1 MNLSDHFNKRYE
13 NLNAEQKDAVD
24 TIDGPVMVIAGP
36 GSGKTE
42 LLSLR
47 VANILQMTDTLPSS
61 ILCLTY
67 TEAAAVNMRKRLAGL
82 IGMDA
87 YKVAIHTFHGFGTEI
102 INKNPEYFY
111 HGGRYNP
118 ADQLTQYA
126 ILEKILEDLKHTYSI
141 GSYHPHQG
149 FTYLKDILS
158 RIDELKKGGL
168 SPENFKLLLDEN
180 KDFLQQA
187 NGLLDP
193 VFANTVT
200 KKTVVLIPELIEN
213 LRAVNFKA
221 RTKKL
226 PYLNVKEILI
236 KALEEAYEEA
246 IAETKVNTKPITAW
260 KKEYTKKNNDKKDVF
275 KDLEKS
281 KVQFELCEVYGRYQ
295 QQLHKEGFFD
305 WADML
310 LDTVDAFGKYPEL
323 RYNLQEQY
331 LYVLVDEFQDT
342 NGIQMRFLD
351 QLLDAEVNE
360 GRPNILAVGD
370 DDQAIYKFQG
380 ANIANL
386 MEFHKK
392 YRDPKMVVLQKNYRS
407 TQPILDFVRKVILKG
422 EERLETALPDQIKK
436 ELSAENKNLIT
447 GEIVEQE
454 FPTILEELVWIAENI
469 QEKLKTGTPASEI
482 AVIARKHKTLELTAK
497 VLDYFGIPVAY
508 ERKKSLLEQ
517 THIKELVTILKFIN
531 TIATKD
537 KNEADDFLPEILS
550 FPFWNIDKIAIW
562 KISIKADKERKL
574 WLEVMLE
581 SPDEK
586 LKNIANFLITLGID
600 AKEKTAEEI
609 IDMITGI
616 EAAHTARHGALASE
630 SGFKSPYKDYY
641 FSAEKFENE
650 KLEYLNLLQGL
661 QALLKKVRQYKG
673 TGAKTVTDVIELV
686 GLHEKHKLAMYYKNA
701 FNSDEKA
708 INLLTAHGAKG
719 LEFENVFLLHC
730 QDGEWVKGSSFNKI
744 SFPLNIP
751 LAADAEN
758 DDDKLRLFY
767 VALTR
772 AKRNIYLCR
781 HHYNDKGEEQLKLR
795 FLEEG
800 EEERKK
806 KEGIKLEELDAM
818 EKDFAQSKG
827 LEKLLLLQIK
837 IEKHELKTIEETEIL
852 RGLLKNY
859 KLSITHLNNFLDI
872 AEKGPQVFLEQ
883 NLLRFPQR
891 PMVSGVYG
899 NSMHK
904 ALEKFSLEFKKTKAL
919 PSSEFLLKQFEYDLS
934 QQRLSKKDFEHNLEK
949 GKDNLTVYYNQR
961 KDYFNPLDR
970 SEFNFKRQG
979 VTVGNAELTGKIDKM
994 SYDEEKKEI
1003 TVYDYKTGKQLK
1015 DWHHGSPHQKLKAW
1029 RYRNQLIF
1037 YKILVENARDLK
1049 GKYKV
1054 RQGFLEF
1061 LEPVDG
1067 AIKLLPLDITEEET
1081 ERMKKLIVVVYG
1093 KIMALDF
1100 PDVSMY
1106 PKTMEGVEGFVGD
1119 LVDG

>member
-1 MNLSDHFNKRYE
+1 MNQLNNFQKRYE
-13 NLNAEQKDAVD
+13 GLNAEQKDAVD
-24 TIDGPVMVIAGP
+24 TLDGPVMVIAGP

-47 VANILQMTDTLPSS
+47 VANILQQTDTLPSS

-67 TEAAAVNMRKRLAGL
+67 TEAAATNMRKRLAGL

-87 YKVAIHTFHGFGTEI
+87 YKVAIHTFHGLGTEI

-111 HGGRYNP
+111 HGGKYNP

-126 ILEKILEDLKHTYSI
+126 IMEKILEDLKHTYSI
-141 GSYHPHQG
+141 GSYHPNQG
-149 FTYLKDILS
+149 FTYIKDILS
-158 RIDELKKGGL
+158 RIGELKKGGL
-168 SPENFKLLLDEN
+168 SPKNFEEILKEN
-180 KDFLQQA
+180 KDFLYQA
-187 NGLLDP
+187 NGLLEP
-193 VFANTVT
+193 VFADRLS
-200 KKTVVLIPELIEN
+200 KKTVALIPELIEN
-213 LRAVNFKA
+213 LKAVNFKE

-226 PYLNVKEILI
+226 PYLNIKEILLT
-236 KALEEAYEEA
+236 ALEEAYTSAMSGEKKA
-246 IAETKVNTKPITAW
+246 DTKPITTW
-260 KKEYTKKNNDKKDVF
+260 KREYTKKNNDKKDVF

-281 KVQFELCEVYGRYQ
+281 KMQFELCEVYDRYQ
-295 QQLHKEGFFD
+295 KQLHVEGFFD
-305 WADML
+305 WDDML

-331 LYVLVDEFQDT
+331 LYILVDEFQDT
-342 NGIQMRFLD
+342 NGIQIRFLD

-436 ELSAENKNLIT
+436 ELSSENKNLIT
-447 GEIVEQE
+447 GEIIEQE

-574 WLEVMLE
+574 WLEVMME
-581 SPDEK
+581 SEDEK

-616 EAAHTARHGALASE
+616 EDAT
-630 SGFKSPYKDYY
+630 FKSPYKDYY

-686 GLHEKHKLAMYYKNA
+686 GLHEKHKLSMYYKNA

-719 LEFENVFLLHC
+719 LEFENVYLLHC
-730 QDGEWVKGSSFNKI
+730 QDGEWIKGFSFNKI

-772 AKRNIYLCR
+772 AKSNIYLCR

-800 EEERKK
+800 EVEKKK
-806 KEGIKLEELDAM
+806 KEGILLEQLEAM
-818 EKDFAQSKG
+818 DRDFAQSKG

-837 IEKHELKTIEETEIL
+837 IEKHELKNIEETEIL
-852 RGLLKNY
+852 RGLLKDY

-891 PMVSGVYG
+891 PLVSGIYG
-899 NSMHK
+899 NAMHK
-904 ALEKFSLEFKKTKAL
+904 ALEKFLLEFKKTKAL
-919 PSSEFLLKQFEYDLS
+919 PSLEFLLKQFEYDLS
-934 QQRLSKKDFEHNLEK
+934 QKRLSKKDFDHHLEK
-949 GKDNLTVYYNQR
+949 GKDNLTAYYNQR
-961 KDYFNPLDR
+961 KDYFNLKDQ

-979 VTVGNAELTGKIDKM
+979 VTIKNAELTGKIDKM

-1003 TVYDYKTGKQLK
+1003 TVYDYKTGKQLR
-1015 DWHHGSPHQKLKAW
+1015 DWTHGSPHQKLKAW

-1054 RQGFLEF
+1054 RHGFLEF
-1061 LEPVDG
+1061 LEPVDDQ
-1067 AIKLLPLDITEEET
+1067 IKLLPLDITEEET

-1093 KIMALDF
+1093 KIIALDF
-1100 PDVSMY
+1100 PDVSGY
-1106 PKTMEGVEGFVGD
+1106 PQDLEGVESFIAD
-1119 LVDG
+1119 LVG

>member
-1 MNLSDHFNKRYE
+1 MDQLTHFQKRYE

-47 VANILQMTDTLPSS
+47 VANILQQTDTLPSS

-67 TEAAAVNMRKRLAGL
+67 TEAAATNMRKRLAGL

-87 YKVAIHTFHGFGTEI
+87 YKVAIHTFHGLGTEI

-118 ADQLTQYA
+118 ADQLTQYS
-126 ILEKILEDLKHTYSI
+126 IMEKILEDLKHTYSI

-149 FTYLKDILS
+149 FTYIKDILS
-158 RIDELKKGGL
+158 RIAELKKGGL
-168 SPENFKLLLDEN
+168 SPKNFEEILKEN
-180 KDFLQQA
+180 KDFLYQA
-187 NGLLDP
+187 NALLEP
-193 VFANTVT
+193 IFAERVT
-200 KKTVVLIPELIEN
+200 KKTVGLIPELIEN
-213 LRAVNFKA
+213 LKAVNFKERA
-221 RTKKL
+221 RKL
-226 PYLNVKEILI
+226 PYLNIKEILI
-236 KALEEAYEEA
+236 TALEEAYASAMSGEKKA
-246 IAETKVNTKPITAW
+246 DTKPITTW
-260 KKEYTKKNNDKKDVF
+260 KREYTKKNNDKKDVF

-281 KVQFELCEVYGRYQ
+281 KIQFELCEVYERYQ
-295 QQLHKEGFFD
+295 KQLHVEGFFD
-305 WADML
+305 WDDML

-331 LYVLVDEFQDT
+331 LYILVDEFQDT
-342 NGIQMRFLD
+342 NGIQIRFLD

-436 ELSAENKNLIT
+436 ELFAENKTLVT

-469 QEKLKTGTPASEI
+469 QEKLKNGTPASEI

-574 WLEVMLE
+574 WLEVMEE
-581 SPDEK
+581 SEDEK

-616 EAAHTARHGALASE
+616 EE

-686 GLHEKHKLAMYYKNA
+686 GLHEKHKIAMYYKNA

-800 EEERKK
+800 ELEGKK
-806 KEGIKLEELDAM
+806 KQGIRLEELEAM
-818 EKDFAQSKG
+818 DKDFAQSKG

-837 IEKHELKTIEETEIL
+837 IEKHELKNIEETEIL
-852 RGLLKNY
+852 RGLLKDY

-891 PMVSGVYG
+891 PLVSGIYG
-899 NSMHK
+899 NAMHK
-904 ALEKFSLEFKKTKAL
+904 ALEKFSLEFKKTKGL
-919 PSSEFLLKQFEYDLS
+919 PSLEFLLKQFEYDLS
-934 QQRLSKKDFEHNLEK
+934 QKRLSKKDFDHHLEK
-949 GKDNLTVYYNQR
+949 GKDNLTAYYDQR
-961 KDYFNPLDR
+961 KDYFNLKDQ

-979 VTVGNAELTGKIDKM
+979 VTVGNAVLTGKIDKM

-1003 TVYDYKTGKQLK
+1003 TVYDYKTGKQLR
-1015 DWHHGSPHQKLKAW
+1015 DWTHGSPHQKLKAW

-1061 LEPVDG
+1061 LEPVDDQ
-1067 AIKLLPLDITEEET
+1067 IKLLPLDITEEET

-1093 KIMALDF
+1093 KIMSLDF

-1106 PKTMEGVEGFVGD
+1106 PKTLEGVEGFIGD
-1119 LVDG
+1119 LVG

>member
-1 MNLSDHFNKRYE
+1 MELNKHFQKRYE
-13 NLNAEQKDAVD
+13 GLNQEQKEAVD
-24 TIDGPVMVIAGP
+24 TIEGPVMVIAGP

-47 VANILQMTDTLPSS
+47 VANILKLTDTLPSS
-61 ILCLTY
+61 ILCLTF
-67 TEAAAVNMRKRLAGL
+67 TDAAAVNMRKRLAGL

-87 YKVAIHTFHGFGTEI
+87 YKVAIHTFHAFGTEI

-118 ADQLTQYA
+118 ADDLTRYA
-126 ILEKILEDLKHTYSI
+126 IMGGILEDLKHTYSI
-141 GSYHPHQG
+141 GSYHLHQG
-149 FTYLKDILS
+149 FTYLKNILD
-158 RIDELKKGGL
+158 RIGELKKGGL
-168 SPENFKLLLDEN
+168 SPKNFEEILKEN
-180 KDFLQQA
+180 KDFLYKA
-187 NGLLDP
+187 NGLLEP
-193 VFANTVT
+193 VFADRLS
-200 KKTVVLIPELIEN
+200 KKTVGLIPGLIEN
-213 LRAVNFKA
+213 LKAVSFQP

-236 KALEEAYEEA
+236 TSLEEAYA
-246 IAETKVNTKPITAW
+246 LATAETKIDTKPITAW

-281 KVQFELCEVYGRYQ
+281 KIQFELCEVYEKYQ
-295 QQLHKEGFFD
+295 KQLHKEGFFD
-305 WADML
+305 WDDML
-310 LDTVDAFGKYPEL
+310 LDTVDAFEKYPEL

-331 LYVLVDEFQDT
+331 LYILVDEFQDT

-407 TQPILDFVRKVILKG
+407 TQPILDFVRKIILKG

-436 ELSAENKNLIT
+436 ELFAENKSLAS

-469 QEKLKTGTPASEI
+469 QKKLKDGVPASEI

-497 VLDYFGIPVAY
+497 VLDYFGIPVSY
-508 ERKKSLLEQ
+508 ERKKKLLEQ
-517 THIKELVTILKFIN
+517 NHIKELITILKFIN
-531 TIATKD
+531 TIATKTQS
-537 KNEADDFLPEILS
+537 EADDFLPEILS
-550 FPFWNIDKIAIW
+550 FPFWNIDKIGIW
-562 KISIKADKERKL
+562 KISVQAYREKKL

-581 SPDEK
+581 SSNEK
-586 LKNIANFLITLGID
+586 LKSLAQFLINLGID

-616 EAAHTARHGALASE
+616 EAAT
-630 SGFKSPYKDYY
+630 FKSPYKDYY
-641 FSAEKFENE
+641 FSAEKFKNE

-661 QALLKKVRQYKG
+661 QALLRKVRRYKG

-686 GLHEKHKLAMYYKNA
+686 GLHEKLKLSMYYMNA

-708 INLLTAHGAKG
+708 INLLTAHSAKG

-730 QDGEWVKGSSFNKI
+730 QDGEWIKGSSFNKI
-744 SFPLNIP
+744 PFPLNIP

-758 DDDKLRLFY
+758 DDDRLRLFY

-800 EEERKK
+800 ETEKNKK
-806 KEGIKLEELDAM
+806 KGIRLEELEAM
-818 EKDFAQSKG
+818 ERDFAQSKGLPTGQAG

-837 IEKHELKTIEETEIL
+837 IEKHELKNIEETEIL
-852 RGLLKNY
+852 RGLLKDY

-891 PMVSGVYG
+891 PLVSGIYG
-899 NSMHK
+899 NAMHK
-904 ALEKFSLEFKKTKAL
+904 ALEKFLLEFKKTKVL
-919 PSSEFLLKQFEYDLS
+919 PSPEFLLKQFEYDLA
-934 QQRLSKKDFEHNLEK
+934 QRRLSKKDFEHHLEK
-949 GKDNLTVYYNQR
+949 GRDNLTAYYNQR
-961 KDYFNPLDR
+961 KDYFNLKDQ

-1003 TVYDYKTGKQLK
+1003 TVYDYKTGKQLR
-1015 DWHHGSPHQKLKAW
+1015 DWNHGSPHQKLKAW

-1061 LEPVDG
+1061 LEPADG

-1100 PDVSMY
+1100 PDVSGY
-1106 PKTMEGVEGFVGD
+1106 PQDLEGVESFIAD
-1119 LVDG
+1119 LVSL